1 MAVRRAVSVLGLVTL
16 LASLLA
22 APSSFSQTAGPA
34 SGYPGRPVRVVV
46 PFAPGASTDILAR
59 LAADE
64 LSKRLGQPFVVDN
77 VGGAGGTIGT
87 LQVVRAKPDGYT
99 IVAATPGPITI
110 SPVAQKDVPYD
121 VTSDLA
127 AVTMIAGGPGAL
139 VVRKDSPYR
148 TLADLIAAAK
158 AKPNA
163 LSFGSAGIGA
173 FSHLSSELFISL
185 AGIKAVHVPYKGTGP
200 ALIDL
205 LGGRLDWC
213 MEYFPALQK
222 QIDAGELRALAVTTP
237 QRFPLRPNLPTM
249 AEAGVP
255 GYEGSAWVGLM
266 VPAGTPKDIVDKL
279 QQTMAQTL
287 RDSAIVARIN
297 GMGVVPGGQPPAEF
311 AAFMAAERARYKKVV
326 DGTGISINPQ

>member
-1 MAVRRAVSVLGLVTL
+1 MKSRVVALSLATL
-16 LASLLA
+16 LTA
-22 APSSFSQTAGPA
+22 APAFAQGGAA
-34 SGYPGRPVRVVV
+34 AGYPDHPVRVIV

-64 LSKRLGQPFVVDN
+64 LSRRLGQSFVVEN

-110 SPVAQKDVPYD
+110 SPVAQKEIPYD
-121 VTSDLA
+121 VNTDLA

-139 VVRKDSPYR
+139 VVRKDSPYK
-148 TLADLIAAAK
+148 TLKDLVAAGK
-158 AKPNA
+158 AKPGS
-163 LSFGSAGIGA
+163 LSFGSAGVGA
-173 FSHLSSELFISL
+173 FSHLSSELFVSL

-222 QIDAGELRALAVTTP
+222 QIDSGELRALAVTTP
-237 QRFPLRPNLPTM
+237 ERFPLRPDIPTM

-266 VPAGTPKDIVDKL
+266 VPAATPKDIVDKL
-279 QQTMAQTL
+279 QHAMAQAL
-287 RDSAIVARIN
+287 RDPAVTARIN
-297 GMGVVPGGQPPAEF
+297 GMGVVPGGQSPAEF
-311 AAFMAAERARYKKVV
+311 AAFMSAERARYKKVV
-326 DGTGISINPQ
+326 DATGITISPQ

>member
-1 MAVRRAVSVLGLVTL
+1 MKALVLALSLIVFAAD
-16 LASLLA
+16 ASA
-22 APSSFSQTAGPA
+22 QT
-34 SGYPGRPVRVVV
+34 YPDHPVRVIV

-64 LSKRLGQPFVVDN
+64 LTKRLGQAFVVDN

-87 LQVVRAKPDGYT
+87 SQVVKSKPDGYT

-110 SPVAQKDVPYD
+110 SPVAQKDMPYD
-121 VTSDLA
+121 VSQLA

-139 VVRKDSPYR
+139 VVRKDSPYK
-148 TLADLIAAAK
+148 TLKDLIAAAK
-158 AKPNA
+158 AKPGA

-173 FSHLSSELFISL
+173 FSHLSSELFVAL
-185 AGIKAVHVPYKGTGP
+185 AGIQAVHVPYKGTGP

-222 QIDAGELRALAVTTP
+222 QIDAGELRALAVTTA
-237 QRFPLRPNLPTM
+237 QRFPLRPDIPTM

-266 VPAGTPKDIVDKL
+266 VPAATPKEVIDKL
-279 QQTMAQTL
+279 QQTLAQAL
-287 RDSAIVARIN
+287 KDPAVVAKIN
-297 GMGVVPGGQPPAEF
+297 GMGVVPGGQSPADF
-311 AAFMAAERARYKKVV
+311 AKFMADERARYKKLV
-326 DGTGISINPQ
+326 DATGISINPQ

>member
-1 MAVRRAVSVLGLVTL
+1 MAMKAIVSLLCVAAA
-16 LASLLA
+16 LASTSVPAQTPA
-22 APSSFSQTAGPA
+22 A
-34 SGYPGRPVRVVV
+34 YPTRPVRLVV

-64 LSKRLGQPFVVDN
+64 LTKRLGQSFVVEN

-87 LQVVRAKPDGYT
+87 SQVVKSKPDGYT

-121 VTSDLA
+121 VNELV
-127 AVTMIAGGPGAL
+127 AVTMIAGGPGAI

-148 TLADLIAAAK
+148 TLKDLIAAAK
-158 AKPNA
+158 AKPGSM
-163 LSFGSAGIGA
+163 SFGSAGIGA
-173 FSHLSSELFISL
+173 FSHLSSELFVSM
-185 AGIKAVHVPYKGTGP
+185 AGIQAVHVPYKGTGP

-205 LGGRLDWC
+205 LAGRLDWV

-237 QRFPLRPNLPTM
+237 QRFALRPDIPTM

-255 GYEGSAWVGLM
+255 GYDGSAWVGLM
-266 VPAGTPKDIVDKL
+266 VPAGTPKDIVDRL
-279 QQTMAQTL
+279 QQTMAQAL
-287 RDSAIVARIN
+287 KDPAVVARIQN
-297 GMGVVPGGQPPAEF
+297 MGVMPGGQSSAEF
-311 AAFMAAERARYKKVV
+311 AAFMADERARYKKVV
-326 DGTGISINPQ
+326 DATGITINPQ

>member
-1 MAVRRAVSVLGLVTL
+1 VRL
-16 LASLLA
+16 
-22 APSSFSQTAGPA
+22 
-34 SGYPGRPVRVVV
+34 VV

-64 LSKRLGQPFVVDN
+64 LTKRLGQSFVVEN

-87 LQVVRAKPDGYT
+87 SQVVKSKPDGYT

-121 VTSDLA
+121 VNELV
-127 AVTMIAGGPGAL
+127 AVTMIAGGPGAI

-148 TLADLIAAAK
+148 TLKDLIAAAK
-158 AKPNA
+158 AKPGSM
-163 LSFGSAGIGA
+163 SFGSAGIGA
-173 FSHLSSELFISL
+173 FSHLSSELFVSM
-185 AGIKAVHVPYKGTGP
+185 AGIQAVHVPYKGTGP

-205 LGGRLDWC
+205 LGGRLDWV

-237 QRFPLRPNLPTM
+237 QRFALRPDIPTM

-255 GYEGSAWVGLM
+255 GYDGSAWVGLM
-266 VPAGTPKDIVDKL
+266 VPAGTPKDIVDRL
-279 QQTMAQTL
+279 QQTMAQAL
-287 RDSAIVARIN
+287 KDPAVVARIQN
-297 GMGVVPGGQPPAEF
+297 MGVMPGGQSS
-311 AAFMAAERARYKKVV
+311 AFMADERARYKKVV
-326 DGTGISINPQ
+326 DATGITINPQ

>member
-1 MAVRRAVSVLGLVTL
+1 MKPLLVAL
-16 LASLLA
+16 SMLAWA
-22 APSSFSQTAGPA
+22 AAA
-34 SGYPGRPVRVVV
+34 SAQSYPDHAVRVVV

-64 LSKRLGQPFVVDN
+64 LGKRLGQPFVVEN

-87 LQVVRAKPDGYT
+87 AQVVKSKPDGYT

-110 SPVAQKDVPYD
+110 SPVAQKDTPYD
-121 VTSDLA
+121 VSQLT

-139 VVRKDSPYR
+139 VVRKDSPYK
-148 TLADLIAAAK
+148 TLKDLIDAAK
-158 AKPNA
+158 AKPGSM
-163 LSFGSAGIGA
+163 SFGSAGIGA
-173 FSHLSSELFISL
+173 FSHLSSELFVAL

-222 QIDAGELRALAVTTP
+222 QIDSGELRALAVTTA
-237 QRFPLRPNLPTM
+237 QRFPLRPDIPTM

-266 VPAGTPKDIVDKL
+266 VPASTPKEVVDKL
-279 QQTMAQTL
+279 QQTLAQAL
-287 RDSAIVARIN
+287 KDPAVVARIN
-297 GMGVVPGGQPPAEF
+297 GMGVVPGGQTPAEF
-311 AAFMAAERARYKKVV
+311 AKFMADERARYKKVV
-326 DGTGISINPQ
+326 DATGITINPQ